1 MHRQHSGACRAYRA
15 VSSAGGPRE
24 GARVHLANSERFG
37 ENEVE
42 TKFYNR
48 NRTTS
53 HPRGA
58 ASFSGRDGSH
68 AARPAYRLRNRCSLV
83 GGEPA
88 CVGFVVSSS
97 KLAFLCMILHRNG
110 FTRQT
115 SRFMYARISGCVS
128 WLNRGHSMSDPP
140 NITSDGDG
148 LVAEFPITYALTNSK
163 GTSSGTLRMTMHHKP
178 QAQTWQVAGIQKEV
192 IQGTMKQ

>member
-1 MHRQHSGACRAYRA
+1 VKTKSKLNSTIEIEPLATRVALHPFL
-15 VSSAGGPRE
+15 AGMDRTQ
-24 GARVHLANSERFG
+24 LALL
-37 ENEVE
+37 
-42 TKFYNR
+42 TDC
-48 NRTTS
+48 
-53 HPRGA
+53 A
-58 ASFSGRDGSH
+58 I
-68 AARPAYRLRNRCSLV
+68 AARSLE
-83 GGEPA
+83 GEPT

-128 WLNRGHSMSDPP
+128 WLNRSHSMSDPP

-163 GTSSGTLRMTMHHKP
+163 GTSSGTLRITMHLKP
-178 QAQTWQVAGIQKEV
+178 QAQTWQVAGIQKEA
-192 IQGTMKQ
+192 IQATMKH